1 MKRRS
6 LLDRSESGVR
16 VNVVPMIDIV
26 MVLIIFY
33 LMVGQLALNRA
44 AGIQLPGTAQ
54 GGLARQGVA
63 DPIVLGVRDDGA
75 VLLDGVAI
83 DPARLRGELAGR
95 LARDPTARVEI
106 RADRNAA
113 YARVRPALDAARA
126 AGVREVELVTE
137 RGG

>member
-1 MKRRS
+1 MNRRS
-6 LLDRSESGVR
+6 LLDRSGAGVR

-44 AGIQLPGTAQ
+44 AGIEIPATTRGAQ
-54 GGLARQGVA
+54 AGQAVA
-63 DPIVLGVRDDGA
+63 DPVVLGVREDGSL
-75 VLLDGVAI
+75 LLDGEPI

-95 LARDPTARVEI
+95 LAREPGARVEV
-106 RADRNAA
+106 RADRDAA

>member
-6 LLDRSESGVR
+6 LLDRSGGGVR

-44 AGIQLPGTAQ
+44 AGIDIPATPQGAQ
-54 GGLARQGVA
+54 PRHAVA

-95 LARDPTARVEI
+95 LARDPTARVEV
-106 RADRNAA
+106 RADRDAA

-126 AGVREVELVTE
+126 AGVREVDLVTE